1 VDALF
6 LRAVIEPY
14 PKKRNKTKGGPV
26 DQPQSNIAI
35 ITTKRGGDWSEYPKI
50 LVPEKAAI
58 NVIMTSD

>member
-1 VDALF
+1 M
-6 LRAVIEPY
+6 
-14 PKKRNKTKGGPV
+14 
-26 DQPQSNIAI
+26 AI